1 MGEDS
6 MKLKERIA
14 LLAGAAG
21 ACDEGLQELAETKS
35 KAEMI
40 RCFFVNKFNLSKIVY
55 IMI

>member
-40 RCFFVNKFNLSKIVY
+40 I
-55 IMI
+55 

>member
-1 MGEDS
+1 ME
-6 MKLKERIA
+6 LKERIA

-40 RCFFVNKFNLSKIVY
+40 DVSLIILSFVFQDIPH
-55 IMI
+55 